1 MGVVGCQAGRGVAGR
16 LVAVGVLGYRS
27 VSAVKRSRES
37 SIGSVDFG
45 GPWVGRV
52 GVVWL

>member
-16 LVAVGVLGYRS
+16 PVAVGVLGYRS
-27 VSAVKRSRES
+27 VSGVKRSRES